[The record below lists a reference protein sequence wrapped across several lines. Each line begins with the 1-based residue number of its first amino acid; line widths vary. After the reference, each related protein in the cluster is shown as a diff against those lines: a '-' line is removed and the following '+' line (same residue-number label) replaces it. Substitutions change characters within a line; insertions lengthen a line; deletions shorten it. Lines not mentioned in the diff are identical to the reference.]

1 MKTTS
6 RASNS
11 HVVASALAVVLS
23 AGTLPAATIDT
34 TGGTTVMV
42 NTPEDRFVGNG
53 TLQVSSTVWLDEDSS
68 RTATEFAMT
77 GGLITIDGGA
87 TLVNGGWQ
95 KGVWTENLAGMHVD
109 GVFDIWDGN
118 PVRID
123 ALTGSGSVVKAH
135 GGNSP
140 TLLTVGVN
148 HGGGVFSGTIANASG
163 QIALTKVGAGTQ
175 ILTGANTYTGA
186 TTVDNGTLQVGG
198 QPYFDVGRTTT
209 VASGAVFE
217 LFNSNNDFTTLMPI
231 SSITGSG
238 TFRLSGNSTINQVD
252 NGSVGTRLT
261 LAMQAGG
268 VIDLQDTSRL
278 TNGGWQELDWT
289 GNMASMNIATGAT
302 LDIWDGTPIK
312 IDALTGS
319 GTVDKVHGGNS
330 PSSLI
335 LGVANGGGT
344 FGGTIKNTGGQV
356 ALTKQ
361 GSGTQTLSGSNSYTG
376 VTTISAGTLVAGN
389 NTALGAGGFDG
400 ATMTFI
406 QDGAT
411 LALQGGVTLDEHF
424 HVWGA
429 GIGGLGAVR
438 SISGHNALTS
448 SNLGG
453 AGYALRSDS
462 TIGVDADSLTV
473 TGFYGELGGGFGL
486 SKVGAGT
493 LIFSTAS
500 TYSGNTTV
508 ENGTLLVEGAYT
520 GGGLIT
526 VSSGATLGG
535 SGTVGNVE
543 IADGGT
549 LAPGNSAGHLTV
561 NALTLNPSS
570 ILNIELGAPT
580 LVQDPGSD
588 FLTMNDFLIFDGTIN
603 ITALPG
609 FGSPAAGDSWLIMT
623 VAGGIQKN
631 SLVIGST
638 PALAG
643 GLTFAIDDSSD
654 TDVFLTV
661 VPEAGTAGLV
671 GLGLL
676 FLRRMKRK
684 RHPADHS

>member
-1 MKTTS
+1 MG
-6 RASNS
+6 AW
-11 HVVASALAVVLS
+11 
-23 AGTLPAATIDT
+23 TLPAATIDT
-34 TGGTTVMV
+34 TGGTTVLV

-123 ALTGSGSVVKAH
+123 ALTGSGSITKAH

-148 HGGGVFSGTIANASG
+148 NGGGTFGGTIANASG
-163 QIALTKVGAGTQ
+163 QISLTKAGGGTQ
-175 ILTGANTYTGA
+175 ILTGANTYSGA
-186 TTVDNGTLQVGG
+186 TTVDNGTLQVSG
-198 QPYFDVGRTTT
+198 QPYFNVGRTTS

-217 LFNSNNDFTTLMPI
+217 LFNSNNDFTTLMPV

-278 TNGGWQELDWT
+278 TNGGWQVLDWT
-289 GNMASMNIATGAT
+289 GNMASMNIAGGAT

-312 IDALTGS
+312 IDALTGT

-335 LGVANGGGT
+335 LGVANGDGT

-361 GSGTQTLSGSNSYTG
+361 GSGTQTLSGNNSYG
-376 VTTISAGTLVAGN
+376 GTTSVEAGTL
-389 NTALGAGGFDG
+389 LIDG
-400 ATMTFI
+400 VHSA
-406 QDGAT
+406 
-411 LALQGGVTLDEHF
+411 
-424 HVWGA
+424 
-429 GIGGLGAVR
+429 
-438 SISGHNALTS
+438 
-448 SNLGG
+448 
-453 AGYALRSDS
+453 
-462 TIGVDADSLTV
+462 
-473 TGFYGELGGGFGL
+473 
-486 SKVGAGT
+486 
-493 LIFSTAS
+493 
-500 TYSGNTTV
+500 
-508 ENGTLLVEGAYT
+508 
-520 GGGLIT
+520 GGLIT
-526 VSSGATLGG
+526 VLSGATLGG
-535 SGTVGNVE
+535 SGTVGDVE

-561 NALTLNPSS
+561 KNHTLNPSS
-570 ILNIELGAPT
+570 VLNIELGAPT
-580 LVQDPGSD
+580 LMPDTGSD
-588 FLTMNDFLIFDGTIN
+588 FVTVVGMLTLHGTLN
-603 ITALPG
+603 IQAIPG
-609 FGSPAAGDSWLIMT
+609 FGTPVAGNSWLIMT
-623 VAGGIQKN
+623 VAETIADNGIV
-631 SLVIGST
+631 LGSR
-638 PALAG
+638 PALPG
-643 GLTFAIDDSSD
+643 GMTFALDYSSGS
-654 TDVFLTV
+654 DVLLTV

-676 FLRRMKRK
+676 FLRRMKRN
-684 RHPADHS
+684 RHPADYS